1 VGVRFP
7 GETPEYR
14 EARDLLLGQ
23 ERELR
28 HAMEVVAAT
37 RRALPPG
44 GPVPEDYV
52 FQGPG
57 PDDETRLSELF
68 PPGRDTLVVYHF
80 MFPRHL
86 GDDRPG
92 PQSGKS
98 AELPL
103 SQGPCPSCTALL
115 DQLEGAVEH
124 VSPHLDFAV
133 VARAPLAHLL
143 TFATERGWRRLRF
156 LSCAGTTFSRDY
168 HAETADGQPAPMLNV
183 FHRGNGEIRHF
194 WGSELYYEPTE
205 AGQDPR
211 HVGTIEPVW
220 NIFDLTPRGRG
231 TGWNEQF
238 CYCEEL

>member
-1 VGVRFP
+1 MGVRFP

-68 PPGRDTLVVYHF
+68 SPGRDTLVVYHF

-115 DQLEGAVEH
+115 DQL
-124 VSPHLDFAV
+124 
-133 VARAPLAHLL
+133 
-143 TFATERGWRRLRF
+143 
-156 LSCAGTTFSRDY
+156 
-168 HAETADGQPAPMLNV
+168 
-183 FHRGNGEIRHF
+183 
-194 WGSELYYEPTE
+194 
-205 AGQDPR
+205 
-211 HVGTIEPVW
+211 
-220 NIFDLTPRGRG
+220 
-231 TGWNEQF
+231 
-238 CYCEEL
+238 